1 MKIKFT
7 KMQALGNDYIYVDCF
22 KQNLS
27 GINLSDL
34 AKKISHRHFGVG
46 SDGLILI
53 APGKVCKFR
62 MIFYNPDGSEAE
74 MCGNGIRC
82 FARYLYDHGLSK
94 RKIQNIETQ
103 AGVIKTQ
110 IIETGMVQQA
120 HHIKDF
126 VVKAD
131 IGKPIL
137 KRKKIPMKGKG
148 NLCINQELKLNGKKV
163 RITSLSLGNPHT
175 VIFVNEFGKD
185 WKRVGSQVENHPI
198 FPRRTNVE
206 FVKIL
211 NRKNIRL
218 KIWERGVGETLASG
232 TGACAAT
239 VAGVLN
245 NRLDRK
251 VKAEFDYG
259 ELQVEWSE
267 ENDHLIMIGPAVETF
282 SGVFNYI
289 KNAG

>member
-22 KQNLS
+22 KQNLA

-34 AKKISHRHFGVG
+34 AKKICHRHFGVG

-53 APGKVCKFR
+53 APGKVHRFK

-94 RKIQNIETQ
+94 RKVQKIETK

-110 IIETGMVQQA
+110 IIRTGMVRQA

-126 VVKAD
+126 VVKAN
-131 IGKPIL
+131 IGRPIL
-137 KRKKIPMKGKG
+137 ERKKIPMKGKG
-148 NLCINQELKLNGKKV
+148 NLSINQELKINGKKI
-163 RITSLSLGNPHT
+163 RTSSLSLGNPHT
-175 VIFVNEFGKD
+175 VIFVDEFGND
-185 WKRVGSQVENHPI
+185 WRKIGSLVENHPI
-198 FPRRTNVE
+198 FPKRTNVE

-211 NRKNIRL
+211 NRKSIRL
-218 KIWERGVGETLASG
+218 KIWERGAGETLASG

-245 NRLDRK
+245 NKLDPK
-251 VKAEFDYG
+251 VKAEFDFG
-259 ELQVEWSE
+259 ELQIEWNE
-267 ENDHLIMIGPAVETF
+267 ENGHLYMIGPAVETF

-289 KNAG
+289 

>member
-22 KQNLS
+22 RQNLS
-27 GINLSDL
+27 GIEMGDL
-34 AKKISHRHFGVG
+34 AKEICDRHFGVG
-46 SDGLILI
+46 SDGLILV
-53 APGKVCKFR
+53 APGKTHRFR

-94 RKIQNIETQ
+94 RKTQEIETK

-110 IIETGMVQQA
+110 IIKTGD
-120 HHIKDF
+120 DF

-131 IGKPIL
+131 IGRPIL
-137 KRKKIPMKGKG
+137 ERKKIPMKGKG
-148 NLCINQELKLNGKKV
+148 DLCINQELKVNGKKV
-163 RITSLSLGNPHT
+163 RINTISLGNPHT
-175 VIFVNEFGKD
+175 VILVNEFGKD
-185 WKRVGSQVENHPI
+185 WKKIGSLVENHPI

-206 FVKIL
+206 FVKVL
-211 NRKNIRL
+211 DRKNIRL

-239 VAGVLN
+239 VTGVLN
-245 NRLDRK
+245 NKLDPK
-251 VKAEFDYG
+251 VKAQFDHG
-259 ELQVEWSE
+259 ELYVEWNE
-267 ENDHLIMIGPAVETF
+267 ENDHLYMIGPAVEIF
-282 SGVFNYI
+282 SGVFEYT
-289 KNAG
+289 